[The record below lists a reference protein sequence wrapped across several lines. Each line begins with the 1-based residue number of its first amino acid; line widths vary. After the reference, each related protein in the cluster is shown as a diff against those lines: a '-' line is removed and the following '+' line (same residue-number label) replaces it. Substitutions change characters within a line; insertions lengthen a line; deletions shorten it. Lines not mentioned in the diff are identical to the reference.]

1 MKALLIT
8 FCLLG
13 ILSLVSC
20 KQEFE
25 PVDYGHDACMH
36 CRMTII
42 DKRFAAEIL
51 TSKGRAYKFDDMG
64 CLLKYMSENNLQNS
78 DSRIFIAN
86 YNNPSAS
93 FLDAYTAFYIHN
105 EALKTPMNGNYAAFS
120 NEKDAIIPGDNA
132 HEALLKWGDLK

>member
-1 MKALLIT
+1 MKKLLVV
-8 FCLLG
+8 FCLICIGL
-13 ILSLVSC
+13 ISC
-20 KQEFE
+20 KPEFE

-51 TSKGRAYKFDDMG
+51 TNKGKVYKFDDLG
-64 CLLKYMSENNLQNS
+64 CLLKYMGENHLQNS
-78 DSRIFIAN
+78 DSRIFVAN
-86 YNNPSAS
+86 YNNPSAP
-93 FLDAYTAFYIHN
+93 FLDAHTAFYIHN

-132 HEALLKWGDLK
+132 PVALLKWGDLK